1 MARHFATACA
11 IASAAL
17 MPAAVFAESN
27 MPQLRVET
35 FASQVFWLVV
45 TFSVLYV
52 VISQIVLPQ
61 VRTTLRARETR
72 IGVDR
77 EQADELRK
85 EAEAAHLRAREALAA
100 ARAENDR
107 LLREA
112 HNRAATLFRAE
123 TQRLQAALDN
133 ERAEAEARIEASRM
147 AALRDAEAATVELVR
162 SLTTT
167 LTSVQVDD
175 AALSG
180 AVAQAARENAI

>member
-1 MARHFATACA
+1 M
-11 IASAAL
+11 IPVAA
-17 MPAAVFAESN
+17 FAEGS

-35 FASQVFWLVV
+35 FASQIFWLVV
-45 TFSVLYV
+45 TFSALYV

-85 EAEAAHLRAREALAA
+85 EAEAAHRRANEALAA
-100 ARAENDR
+100 ARTENDR

-112 HNRAATLFRAE
+112 HDQAAAAFRAE
-123 TQRLQAALDN
+123 TQRLQAALED
-133 ERAEAEARIEASRM
+133 ERVEAEVRIESSRA
-147 AALRDAEAATVELVR
+147 AALQDAETAAVELVR
-162 SLTTT
+162 SLTRT
-167 LTSVQVDD
+167 LTSVQIDD

-180 AVAQAARENAI
+180 AVAQAIREKAT

>member
-1 MARHFATACA
+1 MVRHFAIACGLA
-11 IASAAL
+11 GAAL
-17 MPAAVFAESN
+17 IPAAAFAESN

-45 TFSVLYV
+45 TFSALYV
-52 VISQIVLPQ
+52 VISRIVLPQ

-85 EAEAAHLRAREALAA
+85 EAEAAHLRASEALAA

-112 HNRAATLFRAE
+112 HERAAAAFRAE
-123 TQRLQAALDN
+123 TQRLQTALDN
-133 ERAEAEARIEASRM
+133 ERVEAEARIEASRM
-147 AALRDAEAATVELVR
+147 AALRDAEAAAVELVR

-167 LTSVQVDD
+167 LTSVQIDD

-180 AVAQAARENAI
+180 AVAQAARENAT